1 MVDNTIIQW
10 YYRSMADGMTVT
22 NVRLPRQELL
32 GYRQAALAMGKS
44 FSQLVR
50 EALARM
56 VQPVEV
62 VVTRTARYQTFEEIE
77 KIAVVSGPRNGAR
90 KHDEYLY

>member
-1 MVDNTIIQW
+1 
-10 YYRSMADGMTVT
+10 
-22 NVRLPRQELL
+22 
-32 GYRQAALAMGKS
+32 
-44 FSQLVR
+44 
-50 EALARM
+50 M

-62 VVTRTARYQTFEEIE
+62 VVTRTARYPTFEEIE